1 MSQNI
6 NNINNEATVGAVAQL
21 AQLGAGAVG
30 AVKGAYAQHKA
41 QKKAKKEKE
50 EDLKMKEETRQLN
63 KFDVAYE
70 NVMSK
75 LYVPLSEDEHKEKG
89 FFAKAGDL
97 AGKAAKLAA
106 LAGAG
111 YGIYKLGGAAA
122 KNPGG
127 VVGALKDAGSGAAA
141 ATKDTAQGMATGA
154 RLGRSGLEKAIR
166 QAEIDQINK
175 ANSMNPQVKKDIED
189 TVNKLGLK

>member
-111 YGIYKLGGAAA
+111 YGIYKLGGAAEKA
-122 KNPGG
+122 GSFGGG
-127 VVGALKDAGSGAAA
+127 VRQIGSDVADTAGDLLGKGSDALKRKSMNMDAKAMVKKP
-141 ATKDTAQGMATGA
+141 TATGVA
-154 RLGRSGLEKAIR
+154 PKPGK
-166 QAEIDQINK
+166 
-175 ANSMNPQVKKDIED
+175 
-189 TVNKLGLK
+189 

>member
-122 KNPGG
+122 KNPDG
-127 VVGALKDAGSGAAA
+127 VGGALKD
-141 ATKDTAQGMATGA
+141 
-154 RLGRSGLEKAIR
+154 
-166 QAEIDQINK
+166 
-175 ANSMNPQVKKDIED
+175 V
-189 TVNKLGLK
+189 

>member
-41 QKKAKKEKE
+41 KKKAEKE
-50 EDLKMKEETRQLN
+50 EKDLKMKEETRQLN

-89 FFAKAGDL
+89 FFAKAGSL

-111 YGIYKLGGAAA
+111 YGIYKLGGAAKEAGSLSGGA
-122 KNPGG
+122 KKLGGDIKDFIGKKTVDAGRAINPGA
-127 VVGALKDAGSGAAA
+127 ALTPNPDEVSGASPSSFDPKKFDAKA
-141 ATKDTAQGMATGA
+141 YIKKS
-154 RLGRSGLEKAIR
+154 RL
-166 QAEIDQINK
+166 
-175 ANSMNPQVKKDIED
+175 
-189 TVNKLGLK
+189 

>member
-41 QKKAKKEKE
+41 KKKAEKE
-50 EDLKMKEETRQLN
+50 EKDLKMKEETRQLN

-89 FFAKAGDL
+89 FFAKAGSL

-127 VVGALKDAGSGAAA
+127 VVGALKDTGSSSAAIA
-141 ATKDTAQGMATGA
+141 KDRVQGIATGA
-154 RLGRSGLEKAIR
+154 RGQAALDRTVR
-166 QAEIDQINK
+166 DAEINAINK
-175 ANSMNPQVKKDIED
+175 VNRMDPKTKQDIE
-189 TVNKLGLK
+189 KISW

>member
-111 YGIYKLGGAAA
+111 YGIYKLGGAAKEA
-122 KNPGG
+122 GSFGGGMKKLGGDIKDFVGKKAVDAGRAINPGA
-127 VVGALKDAGSGAAA
+127 ALPPNPDEVSGASPSSF
-141 ATKDTAQGMATGA
+141 DP
-154 RLGRSGLEKAIR
+154 EKFDA
-166 QAEIDQINK
+166 K
-175 ANSMNPQVKKDIED
+175 AYIKK
-189 TVNKLGLK
+189 K

>member
-111 YGIYKLGGAAA
+111 YGIYKLGGAAQ
-122 KNPGG
+122 K
-127 VVGALKDAGSGAAA
+127 AGS
-141 ATKDTAQGMATGA
+141 
-154 RLGRSGLEKAIR
+154 LGGGIR
-166 QAEIDQINK
+166 QTASNIKSGAGSTLRNVANK
-175 ANSMNPQVKKDIED
+175 MDPQSPGSGKPFSGEMPDLTDPKDPGLPFTKPDKK
-189 TVNKLGLK
+189 K